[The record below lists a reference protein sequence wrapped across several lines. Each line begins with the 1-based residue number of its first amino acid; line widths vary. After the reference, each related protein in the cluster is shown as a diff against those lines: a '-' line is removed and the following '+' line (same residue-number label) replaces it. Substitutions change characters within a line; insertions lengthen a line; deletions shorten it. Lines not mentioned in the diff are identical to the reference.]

1 MYIYIFFNKHHNLS
15 SFEGA
20 ESYVLEISIY
30 STSNKQKVIFLTVLW
45 NKRENIYLSVAFK
58 YHIQSHIFNICNF
71 KTIPELQTI
80 HLEKRLCL
88 TRLYM
93 CRNCNFDVVFSP
105 SQQNCKYKQQDTL
118 FSRIGRESIWIL
130 YLMSIIKND
139 NVII

>member
-1 MYIYIFFNKHHNLS
+1 MNYTREEVSTFFNEHNLS
-15 SFEGA
+15 S
-20 ESYVLEISIY
+20 
-30 STSNKQKVIFLTVLW
+30 
-45 NKRENIYLSVAFK
+45 NKRRHIHICTYIDRALI
-58 YHIQSHIFNICNF
+58 YHIQSHIFHICNF

-118 FSRIGRESIWIL
+118 FSRIGRESI
-130 YLMSIIKND
+130 
-139 NVII
+139 